1 VSPDRSSA
9 PRVLLTVAVAA
20 RSSNPEIAERK
31 NHLYVDALRRH
42 GGEPVILDATSSEAD
57 RRAAFESMAG
67 LLISGGADV
76 DPARYGR
83 SNEGSVATEPDRD
96 DLEASAFGAAD
107 ARGLP
112 VLGVCRGFQ
121 ALNVFLGGRLVQDVG
136 GHIGNS
142 YGQGPAMTHPL
153 RVVAGTRLARILFPT
168 NVGGGRLE
176 VNSYH
181 HQGVRA
187 PDLAPTL
194 IPNAFATSPA
204 GELVEGAETRGGR
217 FVIGI
222 QCHPERQDSTP
233 AAFDRLFRV
242 FVDACRGAATER

>member
-1 VSPDRSSA
+1 MSPDRSAA

-20 RSSNPEIAERK
+20 RSSNPDVAERK
-31 NHLYVDALRRH
+31 NRLYADAVRRH
-42 GGEPVILDATSSEAD
+42 GGVPVVLDATASEAE
-57 RRAAFESMAG
+57 RRAAFESMTG

-76 DPARYGR
+76 DPSRYGR
-83 SNEGSVATEPDRD
+83 PNEGSVATEPDRD
-96 DLEASAFGAAD
+96 DLEAAAFGAAE

-112 VLGVCRGFQ
+112 VLGLCRGFQ

-136 GHIGNS
+136 RHIGKS

-187 PDLAPTL
+187 ADLAPTL
-194 IPNAFATSPA
+194 LANAFATSPA

-233 AAFDRLFRV
+233 PAFERLFRV
-242 FVDACRGAATER
+242 FVDACRGAVTER

>member
-1 VSPDRSSA
+1 M
-9 PRVLLTVAVAA
+9 TVAVPDRQSDPA
-20 RSSNPEIAERK
+20 IAERK
-31 NHLYVDALRRH
+31 NRLYVEAVRRH
-42 GGEPVILDATSSEAD
+42 GGEPVILDATASEAD
-57 RRAAFESMAG
+57 RRAAFESMSG
-67 LLISGGADV
+67 LLMSGGADL

-83 SNEGSVATEPDRD
+83 PNEGSTATEPDRD
-96 DLEASAFGAAD
+96 ELEAAAWNAAE

-112 VLGVCRGFQ
+112 VLGLCRGFQ
-121 ALNVFLGGRLVQDVG
+121 ALNVFLGGQLLQDVG
-136 GHIGNS
+136 GHVGKS
-142 YGQGPAMTHPL
+142 YGKGPGMTHPV

-181 HQGVRA
+181 HQAVREG
-187 PDLAPTL
+187 DLAPAL
-194 IPNAFATSPA
+194 VPNAFAPSPA

-217 FVIGI
+217 FVMGV

-233 AAFDRLFRV
+233 PAFERLFRV

>member
-1 VSPDRSSA
+1 VSPGPSST
-9 PRVLLTVAVAA
+9 PRVLVTVAVPA
-20 RSSNPEIAERK
+20 RQSDPAIAERK
-31 NHLYVDALRRH
+31 NRLYAEAVRRH
-42 GGEPVILDATSSEAD
+42 GGEPVIIDATASQPE
-57 RRAAFESMAG
+57 RQAAFESMNG
-67 LLISGGADV
+67 LLMSGGADV

-83 SNEGSVATEPDRD
+83 PIEGSTATEPDRD
-96 DLEASAFGAAD
+96 ELEAAAWSAAD

-136 GHIGNS
+136 GHIGKS
-142 YGQGPAMTHPL
+142 FGQGPALTHPV
-153 RVVAGTRLARILFPT
+153 RVAAGTRLARILFPT
-168 NVGGGRLE
+168 NVGGGRLV

-181 HQGVRA
+181 HQAVRVA
-187 PDLAPTL
+187 DLAPAL
-194 IPNAFATSPA
+194 VANAFATSPA

-233 AAFDRLFRV
+233 AAFERLFRV
-242 FVDACRGAATER
+242 FVDACRGAVTER

>member
-1 VSPDRSSA
+1 MSPDRSAA

-31 NHLYVDALRRH
+31 NRLYADAVRRH
-42 GGEPVILDATSSEAD
+42 GGEPVVLDATASEAE

-76 DPARYGR
+76 DPSRYGR
-83 SNEGSVATEPDRD
+83 QNDGSVATEPERD
-96 DLEASAFGAAD
+96 DLEAAAFSAAE

-121 ALNVFLGGRLVQDVG
+121 ALNVFLGGRLIQDVG
-136 GHIGNS
+136 GHIGKS

-153 RVVAGTRLARILFPT
+153 RIVAGTRLARILFPT

-181 HQGVRA
+181 HQAVRA
-187 PDLAPTL
+187 TDLAPTL
-194 IPNAFATSPA
+194 IANAFATSPA

-222 QCHPERQDSTP
+222 QCHPERQESTP
-233 AAFDRLFRV
+233 PAFERLFRV

>member
-9 PRVLLTVAVAA
+9 PRVLLTVAVPA
-20 RSSNPEIAERK
+20 RSSNPETAERK
-31 NHLYVDALRRH
+31 NRLYADAVRRH
-42 GGEPVILDATSSEAD
+42 GGEPVVLDATASEAE
-57 RRAAFESMAG
+57 RQAAFASMAG
-67 LLISGGADV
+67 LLLSGGADV
-76 DPARYGR
+76 DPSRYGR
-83 SNEGSVATEPDRD
+83 PNEGSVATEPDRD
-96 DLEASAFGAAD
+96 DLEAAAWGAAES
-107 ARGLP
+107 RGLP

-136 GHIGNS
+136 GHIGKS
-142 YGQGPAMTHPL
+142 YGQGPALTHPL

-181 HQGVRA
+181 HQAVRA
-187 PDLAPTL
+187 RDLAPTL
-194 IPNAFATSPA
+194 VPNALATSPA

-233 AAFDRLFRV
+233 AAFERLFRV
-242 FVDACRGAATER
+242 FVDACRGAVTER

>member
-1 VSPDRSSA
+1 VSADRSTS
-9 PRVLLTVAVAA
+9 PRVLLTVAATA

-31 NHLYVDALRRH
+31 NRLYADAVRRH
-42 GGEPVILDATSSEAD
+42 GGEPILLDATASEAE
-57 RRAAFESMAG
+57 RRAAFDSMTG
-67 LLISGGADV
+67 LLLSGGADV

-83 SNEGSVATEPDRD
+83 PNEGSVATEPDRD
-96 DLEASAFGAAD
+96 QLEDAAWQ
-107 ARGLP
+107 AAARRGLP

-121 ALNVFLGGRLVQDVG
+121 ALNVFLGGRLVQEVA
-136 GHIGNS
+136 GHIGQS

-153 RVVAGTRLARILFPT
+153 RVVPGTRLARILFPT

-181 HQGVRA
+181 HQALRA
-187 PDLAPTL
+187 ADLAPAL
-194 IPNAFATSPA
+194 VANALATSPA

-233 AAFDRLFRV
+233 AAFERLFRV
-242 FVDACRGAATER
+242 FVDACRGAAAER